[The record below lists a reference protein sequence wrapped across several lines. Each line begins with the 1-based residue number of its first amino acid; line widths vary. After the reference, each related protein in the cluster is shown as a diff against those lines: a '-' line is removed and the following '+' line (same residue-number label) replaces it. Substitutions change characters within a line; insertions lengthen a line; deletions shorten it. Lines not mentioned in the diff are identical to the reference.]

1 MEKSIDATPLDE
13 AGDVQ
18 AAINAGDVQAAINAI
33 IEEIDRLRAQMSR
46 DEEEIERSRTRTRA
60 MLSQLAA
67 MRTSA

>member
-13 AGDVQ
+13 
-18 AAINAGDVQAAINAI
+18 AGDVQAAINAI